1 MHTRYIAAL
10 ALQPFLITTAQT
22 SFEDDMSTDLSR
34 NDVSAALMNIT
45 FFASTTSE
53 DCSSSNSDIDS
64 SSDRSNQDNTTLSIS
79 IRTIPLSHTC
89 FNLGNTFSD
98 PDSNYTV
105 QGEKCEKG
113 QQCGVNY
120 TITAHGF
127 STNLNY
133 SRVFYTQVR
142 NPLAGLVGLM
152 GQNYDDDND
161 NNDNDDDRRGNN
173 SSSSSNGSSSRNVA
187 VGGRLEFETFNGPNC
202 HDKND
207 EVSRKWNCLSEQGE
221 CTTLPF
227 SVQSFAIAMT
237 EPELVGHS
245 NCTIAAESNDG
256 VAGWSRS
263 GGMQTA
269 VMVALG
275 LIGLAMFL

>member
-1 MHTRYIAAL
+1 
-10 ALQPFLITTAQT
+10 
-22 SFEDDMSTDLSR
+22 MSTDLSR

-45 FFASTTSE
+45 FFASTASE

-152 GQNYDDDND
+152 GQNYDNDDDND
-161 NNDNDDDRRGNN
+161 NNDDDRRGNN
-173 SSSSSNGSSSRNVA
+173 SSSSSSNASSRNVA

-269 VMVALG
+269 VMASLG